1 MLPSAPASPSAAH
14 SILEKLHWLYACAVL
29 APSPLPHALCPH
41 STDTSNLTIYVCVCR
56 SLPARHVRSLM
67 GGRAWHL
74 LGRRMVSVCW
84 ARVLQLERGLPGQVG
99 TRYTVIERGA
109 LQSTPLNAPF
119 GVWVGGVN
127 VCACAKQPALS
138 SIFTVEVVLSCAH
151 IKGPHKSAS
160 EPGCDHGGGW
170 G

>member
-67 GGRAWHL
+67 GGRARHL

-84 ARVLQLERGLPGQVG
+84 ARVLQLEPGLPGHA
-99 TRYTVIERGA
+99 THCDR
-109 LQSTPLNAPF
+109 
-119 GVWVGGVN
+119 N
-127 VCACAKQPALS
+127 VVPYNPPPECAIRCM
-138 SIFTVEVVLSCAH
+138 
-151 IKGPHKSAS
+151 
-160 EPGCDHGGGW
+160 GGGRKCMRMCEATSSQQHFHS
-170 G
+170 GGCTVVRSHQRATQVCV